1 MLNLNRMQ
9 RTIDGLLSVFTKLIA
24 TLEANVEKLKT
35 GIQENSE
42 EIAHLEEQNNAYS
55 DKIREYEALTA
66 NVKGFLGKQ

>member
-35 GIQENSE
+35 GIQENNE
-42 EIAHLEEQNNAYS
+42 EIAHLEEQNNAYA

-66 NVKGFLGKQ
+66 NVKGFLGK